1 MTPEETLKKKFEYL
15 KLLEGLEKKGVSLS
29 QKYNMDSNLNEMIG
43 EYETLISDRER
54 QNSVKFQG
62 KMLMACITG
71 LEFLNNKFDPFDVKL
86 EGWAEQLNEN
96 IDDYDEIFGEL
107 HEKYKSKAKMTPEL
121 KLLFQLGGSA
131 MMVHMSNTLFKSSM
145 PGME

>member
-1 MTPEETLKKKFEYL
+1 
-15 KLLEGLEKKGVSLS
+15 
-29 QKYNMDSNLNEMIG
+29 MDSNLNEMIG

-86 EGWAEQLNEN
+86 EGL
-96 IDDYDEIFGEL
+96 
-107 HEKYKSKAKMTPEL
+107 
-121 KLLFQLGGSA
+121 
-131 MMVHMSNTLFKSSM
+131 SN
-145 PGME
+145 